1 MKRNIKTALSAGLI
15 LALISV
21 MVMGLAGC
29 GAAPAAAAAAEAST
43 VTVSASGTVKLVP
56 DKATVNFGVTTR
68 EATAELAQSRN
79 SEAVQ
84 KVIDVLTGRGIEEK
98 SIRTTKYS
106 MYPQYDWSDGGEQR
120 IIGYQV
126 STTMTVQDQDIGEV
140 GALLS
145 ACVAAGINDVN
156 SVSFLCSGY
165 DEAYAEALTQ
175 AVAAS
180 KAKAEAL
187 AEAAGKKLGEPVT
200 ITEGWQDTSAR
211 YGRNADVAYAA
222 KESGVV
228 AGPVLQPGE
237 TEIMANVTVT
247 YRMK

>member
-1 MKRNIKTALSAGLI
+1 MKRTTAAALCAVICLVMIFALS
-15 LALISV
+15 
-21 MVMGLAGC
+21 GC
-29 GAAPAAAAAAEAST
+29 STAAVAASPAAAAEEQI
-43 VTVSASGTVKLVP
+43 TVSASAVVRLVP
-56 DKATVNFGVTTR
+56 DKATVYFGVTSQ
-68 EATAELAQSRN
+68 EATAEEAQRKN
-79 SEAVQ
+79 SEAVNQ
-84 KVIDVLTGRGIEEK
+84 VIAVLTGRGVEEK
-98 SIRTTKYS
+98 SIRTTNYS